1 MAAWQLASIMNLK
14 KNAYYT
20 NNVSSNKGGMKIVLG
35 QFAYQNNNELLEWK
49 VEP

>member
-1 MAAWQLASIMNLK
+1 MATWQLASIVNLRK
-14 KNAYYT
+14 DDYYT

>member
-1 MAAWQLASIMNLK
+1 MVAWQLASIVSLK
-14 KNAYYT
+14 KDAYYT

-35 QFAYQNNNELLEWK
+35 QFAYQNNNDLLEWK